1 MKIGVY
7 PGSFDPITNGHLDV
21 IERAS
26 KIFDEVI
33 VLIAIN
39 NEKKSFF
46 NVEERIEMIKESTKH
61 MKNVKVD
68 SYDGLTMRYAK
79 KVNAI
84 ALIRGLRVVSDFEY
98 EWAYSAANEY
108 IDKDIEMV
116 FLMSHKELSFI
127 SSSAIDELYRSGVD
141 ISSLVPRVVLETYAK
156 LKQDNKLTK

>member
-39 NEKKSFF
+39 NEKNSFF
-46 NVEERIEMIKESTKH
+46 NVEERIEMIEESTKH

-98 EWAYSAANEY
+98 EWKLAAANEF
-108 IDKDIEMV
+108 IDNSIEMI
-116 FLMSHKELSFI
+116 FFMAKKETSFI
-127 SSSAIDELYRSGVD
+127 SSSSIKELYQNQVD
-141 ISSLVPRVVLETYAK
+141 ISSLVPKPVIEM
-156 LKQDNKLTK
+156 LKTKKI

>member
-39 NEKKSFF
+39 NEKESFF
-46 NVEERIEMIKESTKH
+46 SVEERIEMIKESTKH

-98 EWAYSAANEY
+98 EWKLAAANEF
-108 IDKDIEMV
+108 IDNSIEMI
-116 FLMSHKELSFI
+116 FFMAKKETSFI
-127 SSSAIDELYRSGVD
+127 SSSSIKELYQNQVD
-141 ISSLVPRVVLETYAK
+141 ISSLVPKSVIEM
-156 LKQDNKLTK
+156 LKTKKSR

>member
-46 NVEERIEMIKESTKH
+46 SVEERIEMIKESTKH

-68 SYDGLTMRYAK
+68 SYNGLTMRYAK

-98 EWAYSAANEY
+98 EWKLAAANEF
-108 IDKDIEMV
+108 IDNSIEMI
-116 FLMSHKELSFI
+116 FFMAKKETSFI
-127 SSSAIDELYRSGVD
+127 SSSSIKELYQNQVD
-141 ISSLVPRVVLETYAK
+141 ISSLVPKSVIEM
-156 LKQDNKLTK
+156 LKTKKSR

>member
-98 EWAYSAANEY
+98 EWKLAAANEF
-108 IDKDIEMV
+108 IDNSIEMI
-116 FLMSHKELSFI
+116 FFMAKKETSFI
-127 SSSAIDELYRSGVD
+127 SSSSIKELYQNQVD
-141 ISSLVPRVVLETYAK
+141 ISSLVPKPVIEM
-156 LKQDNKLTK
+156 LKTKKI

>member
-46 NVEERIEMIKESTKH
+46 SVEERIEMIKESTKH

-98 EWAYSAANEY
+98 EWKLAAANEF
-108 IDKDIEMV
+108 IDNSIEMI
-116 FLMSHKELSFI
+116 FFMAKKETSFI
-127 SSSAIDELYRSGVD
+127 SSSSIKELYQNHVD
-141 ISSLVPRVVLETYAK
+141 ISSLVPKSVIEM
-156 LKQDNKLTK
+156 LKTKKSR

>member
-46 NVEERIEMIKESTKH
+46 SVEERIEMIKESTKH

-98 EWAYSAANEY
+98 EWKLAAANEF
-108 IDKDIEMV
+108 IDNSIEMI
-116 FLMSHKELSFI
+116 FFMAKKETSFI
-127 SSSAIDELYRSGVD
+127 SSSSIKELYQNQVD
-141 ISSLVPRVVLETYAK
+141 ISSLVPKSVIEM
-156 LKQDNKLTK
+156 LKTKKSR